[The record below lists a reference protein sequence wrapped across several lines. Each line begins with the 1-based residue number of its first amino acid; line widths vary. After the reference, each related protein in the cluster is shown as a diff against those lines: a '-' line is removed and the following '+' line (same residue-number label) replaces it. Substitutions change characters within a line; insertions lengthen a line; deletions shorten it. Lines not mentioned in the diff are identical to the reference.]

1 MTNYCKRQIIKF
13 LQWLLK
19 LLDPPALVPSAGRY
33 RVRPELAA
41 AVGSADAAVL
51 VDRLAYWLRRNAAEN
66 KTTHFVNGR
75 WWSYNSYQAWADDA
89 LPWLSG
95 DQVRRIFVKLEKLG
109 VVQGIALKGRGKPKW
124 YSIDD
129 TLLATLTGAESPKTT
144 LTKSPDTLANLP
156 GTLTKS
162 PDTPAN
168 LPASSIESNLT
179 NPSPEIQLDL
189 LPPTTPERSEAI
201 LISEWAEVFG
211 KARATTQTQIA
222 AEVARIGLA
231 QAREVAQRC
240 ADSQG
245 KSWQYVLA
253 ALRNET
259 PPPTPLPTPVAA
271 APREMGEAAWQDW
284 LNRMKAAE
292 KPPRVAV
299 VKDRSW
305 DIAFAQLEIQL
316 DKATW
321 SAWVRDLLLV
331 KVEGG
336 AYTLDAPNRYA
347 QEMVQHRLYRTIWR
361 VLSDVAGRDVTIEV
375 VVGDSAMPSV
385 QPLRLMRENA
395 SLAGGVA

>member
-13 LQWLLK
+13 LQWLLR
-19 LLDPPALVPSAGRY
+19 LLDPPALAPSPGRY

-66 KTTHFVNGR
+66 KTTHYVNGR

-124 YSIDD
+124 YSIDEA
-129 TLLATLTGAESPKTT
+129 LLATLTGAASQKTPLTKSPATLANPPAT
-144 LTKSPDTLANLP
+144 LTKSPA
-156 GTLTKS
+156 
-162 PDTPAN
+162 TPAN

-189 LPPTTPERSEAI
+189 LPPATPERSEAI

-240 ADSQG
+240 ADAQG

-259 PPPTPLPTPVAA
+259 PPPNPLPASREGEFSAPPPTPSPLAEDGGRPRWA
-271 APREMGEAAWQDW
+271 APTVRAGIQDKTW
-284 LNRMKAAE
+284 EITRG
-292 KPPRVAV
+292 
-299 VKDRSW
+299 
-305 DIAFAQLEIQL
+305 QLELQC
-316 DKATW
+316 DRATW
-321 SAWVRDLLLV
+321 MTFLEPLELLA
-331 KVEGG
+331 VEDGR
-336 AYTLDAPNRYA
+336 YQLRAPNEYVRG
-347 QEMVQHRLYRTIWR
+347 MVQNRLSRLIHSTLWGMTGGHG
-361 VLSDVAGRDVTIEV
+361 VEIEV
-375 VVGDSAMPSV
+375 VA
-385 QPLRLMRENA
+385 
-395 SLAGGVA
+395 